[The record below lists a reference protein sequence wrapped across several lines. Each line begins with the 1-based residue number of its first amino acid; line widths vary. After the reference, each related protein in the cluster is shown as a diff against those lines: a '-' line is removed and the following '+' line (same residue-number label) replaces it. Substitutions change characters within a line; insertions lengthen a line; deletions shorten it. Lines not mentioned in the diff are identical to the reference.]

1 MNFGVKDTRKWS
13 WSWSRSSFLSGSLFQ
28 GSLRFREIVDS
39 SKREFTPMMFSV
51 GGAVLI
57 VASLLHS
64 PTHLGLCKL
73 RRHAFTP
80 IALEVGPPDEP
91 YSEEEEAAFRILEA
105 EQAAQP
111 EDMQC
116 TARVVTNLVD
126 ATTECGKGALPDR
139 FMMAMRAIRGEFSK
153 LEPEADTER
162 AQDSLLTALVNF
174 PAAVTLRIVS
184 RPLDESSATQLVSDV
199 TLIGQSSGGAEV
211 DVKLRGERRSID
223 LRLAA
228 VPDAAT
234 LGVLREALKADDR
247 VQMVF

>member
-1 MNFGVKDTRKWS
+1 MLVVLCAVCTLPIGLEGAAARPRAFAHSQSVWKVHRTTSLSATRK
-13 WSWSRSSFLSGSLFQ
+13 R
-28 GSLRFREIVDS
+28 
-39 SKREFTPMMFSV
+39 
-51 GGAVLI
+51 
-57 VASLLHS
+57 
-64 PTHLGLCKL
+64 
-73 RRHAFTP
+73 AFTP
-80 IALEVGPPDEP
+80 VALEVGRPDEP

-105 EQAAQP
+105 EQAVLP

-184 RPLDESSATQLVSDV
+184 RPLDETSAIQLVSDV

>member
-1 MNFGVKDTRKWS
+1 MNIS
-13 WSWSRSSFLSGSLFQ
+13 ERSPRSLP
-28 GSLRFREIVDS
+28 GFRSEIPEQ
-39 SKREFTPMMFSV
+39 KQRG
-51 GGAVLI
+51 GGAGHVPVRRTRMLAVLC
-57 VASLLHS
+57 VASLLHANR
-64 PTHLGLCKL
+64 LGVCKL
-73 RRHAFTP
+73 RRRAFTP
-80 IALEVGPPDEP
+80 VALEVGPPDEP

-105 EQAAQP
+105 EQAALP

-184 RPLDESSATQLVSDV
+184 RPLDESSAIQLVSDV